1 MKDNKPQNDIVIYQT
16 NDGEPN
22 IQVRIE
28 GETAWLT
35 QKDLAELN
43 QTTKNNISLHVKNIF
58 EEGELKQKAT
68 VKEFLTVQYEGARQ
82 VSRNIEHYNLD
93 LIISV
98 SYRIHQKKESNH
110 DKNDILPEWS
120 KFETLQF
127 FQKIHVRVK
136 YIKSFKL
143 EVATHTEE

>member
-35 QKDLAELN
+35 QKDIAELY